1 MSGNGGNGI
10 CGIDG
15 KDKLGIEIPK
25 DGIGRLTDGKGG
37 NGGIATPDGLLKST
51 FKFPP
56 IFKPLKLIFG
66 IPGIFGMFGGS
77 IFGSLGNS
85 GNSGT
90 DKLGRLGPKDGI
102 GKLIDGSEGRGG
114 TLKPIDFMPGIF
126 GKFGIWIS
134 GSLGNS
140 GNSGRLKDGKESPK
154 GGMGNSGMGILK
166 DFSETS

>member
-25 DGIGRLTDGKGG
+25 DGIGKLIDGNDGR
-37 NGGIATPDGLLKST
+37 GGIATLPVL
-51 FKFPP
+51 
-56 IFKPLKLIFG
+56 G
-66 IPGIFGMFGGS
+66 IPGIFGRFIAGISGS
-77 IFGSLGNS
+77 FGNS

-102 GKLIDGSEGRGG
+102 GKLIDGKEGSGG
-114 TLKPIDFMPGIF
+114 TLKPADFIPGIF
-126 GKFGIWIS
+126 GKFGICIS

-154 GGMGNSGMGILK
+154 GGMGNSGIGILK